1 MDRIE
6 RSLGLIPLEVDV
18 MRAQKLFDT
27 RLLVPFFASR
37 VVADNLDELALVINL
52 PHVNQFP
59 LGAILEEIQ
68 VRVLVEGLWHLACL

>member
-1 MDRIE
+1 MDRIV

-27 RLLVPFFASR
+27 RLLVPFFARR

-52 PHVNQFP
+52 SHVNQFP